1 MYTMRDTKV
10 NVATSGHRRRS
21 DALAYLLRDRI
32 LRFDLKPG
40 ERLTET
46 GLAQLLSV
54 SRTPVREALQKLEHA
69 GLVARHG
76 RGYCVRKFDLRE
88 MDELWDIREAL
99 EGLAIVTL
107 SQSLTPDKLKR
118 LHEVWDEFPE
128 NGDPEKALVCD
139 EKFHQTIAEL
149 SGNRALL
156 SYLEHVN
163 ERIHIIRRIDF
174 DDGHRFSETK
184 AEHQRVVVALKRGRA
199 AEAERHLMENIR
211 RARSNI
217 QRLAKEGLAHVYL

>member
-1 MYTMRDTKV
+1 M
-10 NVATSGHRRRS
+10 
-21 DALAYLLRDRI
+21 AYLLRDRI
-32 LRFDLKPG
+32 LRFELKPG

-69 GLVARHG
+69 GLVARDG

-99 EGLAIVTL
+99 ERLAIVTL
-107 SQSLTPDKLKR
+107 AQSLSPDKLKR

-128 NGDPEKALVCD
+128 NGDPEQALTCD
-139 EKFHQTIAEL
+139 EKFHLTIAKL

-156 SYLEHVN
+156 SYLQHVN
-163 ERIHIIRRIDF
+163 ERIHVIRRIDF
-174 DDGHRFSETK
+174 DDERRFSATK
-184 AEHQRVVVALKRGRA
+184 AEHERVVVALKRGQA
-199 AEAERHLMENIR
+199 AEAERHLLENIR
-211 RARSNI
+211 GARSNI